1 MTIAYIHISVILL
14 FASAAHASQNNT
26 MLKIPKTMRAVG
38 LYKYLPIS
46 DVNSLIDVE
55 VKVPSVTPSDVL
67 VEVKATAVN
76 PIDTKQRAP
85 KPNVEAIPRILGWDG
100 AGVVVSKG
108 EKANLFNVGDEVF
121 FTGDLR
127 KSGSNAQ
134 YMAVDQYLVGIKPK
148 NWTFE
153 QAAAIPL
160 VTLTACESI
169 FDRLLLSE
177 KDKGKSILI
186 INSAGGVGSVATQ
199 IVKNLGLKVI
209 GTASRPETQ
218 AFTRQFGADIVLNH
232 TQDLIPQLEANGFG
246 AGVDFILVNFDP
258 APYWDTMMKAIKPQ
272 GKICM
277 LVDSSAPVNIATLK
291 DKSITLVGEMMFT
304 RMKYDTEDR
313 IRHYEIFKEVS
324 KWMEEGKLRS
334 PLTKTLSPIN
344 AANLREAHKI
354 MEEKKMIGKLVLTGF

>member
-1 MTIAYIHISVILL
+1 MYIIQFVINVAISQFVSMTIAYIHISVILL

-85 KPNVEAIPRILGWDG
+85 KPNVEATPRILGWDG

-108 EKANLFNVGDEVF
+108 DKANLFNVGDEVF

-148 NWTFE
+148 TGRLNKP
-153 QAAAIPL
+153 PL
-160 VTLTACESI
+160 Y
-169 FDRLLLSE
+169 
-177 KDKGKSILI
+177 
-186 INSAGGVGSVATQ
+186 
-199 IVKNLGLKVI
+199 
-209 GTASRPETQ
+209 
-218 AFTRQFGADIVLNH
+218 H
-232 TQDLIPQLEANGFG
+232 
-246 AGVDFILVNFDP
+246 
-258 APYWDTMMKAIKPQ
+258 W
-272 GKICM
+272 
-277 LVDSSAPVNIATLK
+277 
-291 DKSITLVGEMMFT
+291 
-304 RMKYDTEDR
+304 
-313 IRHYEIFKEVS
+313 
-324 KWMEEGKLRS
+324 
-334 PLTKTLSPIN
+334 
-344 AANLREAHKI
+344 
-354 MEEKKMIGKLVLTGF
+354 

>member
-1 MTIAYIHISVILL
+1 
-14 FASAAHASQNNT
+14 

-38 LYKYLPIS
+38 LYKYLPIT
-46 DVNSLIDVE
+46 DVNSLIDLE
-55 VKVPSVTPSDVL
+55 VNVPSVTSSDVL

-76 PIDTKQRAP
+76 PIDAKQRAP
-85 KPNVEAIPRILGWDG
+85 KPNVEATPRVLGWDG
-100 AGVVVSKG
+100 AGVVVSTG

-134 YMAVDQYLVGIKPK
+134 YMAVDQYLVGRKPK

-153 QAAAIPL
+153 QAAAMPL

-169 FDRLLLSE
+169 FDRLLISE

-246 AGVDFILVNFDP
+246 AGVDFILINFDP
-258 APYWDTMMKAIKPQ
+258 APYWDTMMRAIKPQ

-354 MEEKKMIGKLVLTGF
+354 MEEKKMIGKLVLTGFK